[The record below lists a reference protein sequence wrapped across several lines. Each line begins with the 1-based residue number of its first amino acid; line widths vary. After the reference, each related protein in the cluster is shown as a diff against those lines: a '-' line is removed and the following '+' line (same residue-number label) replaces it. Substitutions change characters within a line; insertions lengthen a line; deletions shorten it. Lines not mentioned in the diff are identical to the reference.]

1 MSLVFNE
8 VSGTLS
14 TVAAGVRRAAGRA
27 GTADGA
33 TQQLDRQLLT
43 AWLNFANGAFDL
55 GDPGRHRT
63 EDKVP
68 DTAFATVISNAE
80 TVRKSASSTANQLRA
95 QRDLLEAING

>member
-1 MSLVFNE
+1 MSLVFDE
-8 VSGTLS
+8 VRDASTLGKAFDVLYVGGNGGS
-14 TVAAGVRRAAGRA
+14 
-27 GTADGA
+27 A

-43 AWLNFANGAFDL
+43 AWLNFANGALDL
-55 GDPGRHRT
+55 GTLVDT
-63 EDKVP
+63 NKDKVP